1 MAQRWFETPASEKP
15 DEALADAYRL
25 ARMEWAQEI
34 SESDNG
40 HLTNWGEKF
49 VAGMASASAQAALRL
64 AFPEGMAITLA
75 HVIAQAARL
84 SV

>member
-1 MAQRWFETPASEKP
+1 MALTFETPASEKP
-15 DEALADAYRL
+15 DEALADAYRV

-34 SESDNG
+34 RESDNG
-40 HLTNWGEKF
+40 HLSNFGGKF
-49 VAGMASASAQAALRL
+49 VAGMATGSAQAALRL

>member
-1 MAQRWFETPASEKP
+1 MKHLPMPIDLPGWSGPKRSANLTMA
-15 DEALADAYRL
+15 
-25 ARMEWAQEI
+25 I
-34 SESDNG
+34 SLIGNG

-49 VAGMASASAQAALRL
+49 VAGMATASAQAALRL

>member
-1 MAQRWFETPASEKP
+1 MALTCETPASEKP
-15 DEALADAYRL
+15 DEALADAYRI
-25 ARMEWAQEI
+25 ATMEWVQEI

-40 HLTNWGEKF
+40 HLTNFGEKY
-49 VAGMASASAQAALRL
+49 VAGMATASAQAALRL

>member
-1 MAQRWFETPASEKP
+1 MTLTFETPAPEQP
-15 DEALADAYRL
+15 DEALAQAYRD
-25 ARMEWAQEI
+25 ARAEWAE
-34 SESDNG
+34 ELRENPEDG
-40 HLTNWGEKF
+40 LTNSGEKF
-49 VAGMASASAQAALRL
+49 VAGMAVGSAQQALRR